1 MNQSVS
7 KKGFSLI
14 ELMVTLAILGVLAAI
29 AIPAYNGYIT
39 TAKMTE
45 AENNLAALRLAEEEY
60 YLENNAYFIGADYT
74 ELESW
79 ADGLWK
85 RTKGKDATANFDYA
99 VVLSG
104 GGWAATA
111 TGNVAGSLF
120 GKTVEIS
127 SN

>member
-7 KKGFSLI
+7 AKGFTLI
-14 ELMVTLAILGVLAAI
+14 ELMITLGILGVITAI
-29 AIPAYNGYIT
+29 AIPAYTGYIK

-45 AENNLAALRLAEEEY
+45 AHNNLAALRLAEEEY
-60 YLENNAYFIGADYT
+60 FLENNAYFAGANYT
-74 ELESW
+74 DLESW
-79 ADGLWK
+79 ASGLWK
-85 RTKGKDATANFDYA
+85 RTKGQDATPNFDYV

-104 GGWAATA
+104 GGWTATA

-120 GKTVEIS
+120 GEKAGIS